1 MIRST
6 VMLDR
11 LSHRQRRQLDK
22 AFREQGRA
30 GAAAWMIEKVPG
42 YPAMFRECARAEIDK
57 MTHMID
63 EVIAGL
69 EEPQNT

>member
-1 MIRST
+1 VFLPNFEAASVLTR
-6 VMLDR
+6 
-11 LSHRQRRQLDK
+11 
-22 AFREQGRA
+22 

-69 EEPQNT
+69 EEPRNT